1 MEYIVV
7 RFRDSRD
14 VFVDGQQMGKTDE
27 TLRVEAGRH
36 TVDLGEPENYTPKW
50 RRPVIQDTTSLC
62 PLEVTFEPE

>member
-14 VFVDGQQMGKTDE
+14 VFVDGEPMGKTE
-27 TLRVEAGRH
+27 KILRVEAGRH

-50 RRPVIQDTTSLC
+50 RRPDIQGTTSLC